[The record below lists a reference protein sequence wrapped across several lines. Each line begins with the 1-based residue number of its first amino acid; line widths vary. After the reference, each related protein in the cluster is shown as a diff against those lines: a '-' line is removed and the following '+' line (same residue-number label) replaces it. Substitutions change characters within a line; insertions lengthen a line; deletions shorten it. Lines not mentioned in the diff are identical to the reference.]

1 MIFDSI
7 VFGGQAKC
15 IPAHGIKNIITLKS
29 FLSCNDI
36 KRGVRPGMTYMKTL
50 TAGVRKFN
58 KAIKFRQSIIILSG
72 KGILRIPYILPF
84 FFNLFKIIIH
94 NIKQPFLPQNK
105 YEAAASVA
113 EAEQKT
119 LPKGN
124 NNLLIHLYIRK
135 YQRFRRLPTSAQ
147 AENTAF
153 APCEKH
159 E

>member
-7 VFGGQAKC
+7 VFGGEAESV
-15 IPAHGIKNIITLKS
+15 PAHGIKNVITLKS

-36 KRGVRPGMTYMKTL
+36 KSGVRPGMAYMKAL
-50 TAGVRKFN
+50 TAWIRKFN
-58 KAIKFRQSIIILSG
+58 KAIKFRQRIIILSG

-84 FFNLFKIIIH
+84 FFNLFKIINH
-94 NIKQPFLPQNK
+94 NKKQPFLPQNK

-113 EAEQKT
+113 EAESKT

-135 YQRFRRLPTSAQ
+135 YQRFRRLPTSVQ

>member
-7 VFGGQAKC
+7 VFGGQAKR
-15 IPAHGIKNIITLKS
+15 IPTHGIKNIITLKP
-29 FLSCNDI
+29 FLSCNNI
-36 KRGVRPGMTYMKTL
+36 KSSVRPWMAYMKAL
-50 TAGVRKFN
+50 PAWIRKFN
-58 KAIKFRQSIIILSG
+58 KAIKFRQRIIILSG

-94 NIKQPFLPQNK
+94 NTKQPFLPQNK
-105 YEAAASVA
+105 YEVAASVA
-113 EAEQKT
+113 EAEQKI

-124 NNLLIHLYIRK
+124 NNSIIHQYIRK

-147 AENTAF
+147 AENIAF
-153 APCEKH
+153 ALYEKH